1 MYICTHSIN
10 DLLIEVNISFNYH
23 YFHFLSLPKGVR
35 CVGVTRSPLNKN
47 HVHVHVHVYI
57 HFILFRHETGGELH
71 VVEDILHHIYATPTL
86 TPNMLS
92 DRIRP
97 LLYTSEII
105 YIYTYYVTII
115 TWDLYIQCTI
125 FVHVTISTC
134 HHHYMYMHVTITT
147 LLLIHTIIVH
157 VTSVS
162 EHVTVDTCDHY

>member
-10 DLLIEVNISFNYH
+10 DLLIKVNISFNYH
-23 YFHFLSLPKGVR
+23 CFHFLSLPKGVR

-105 YIYTYYVTII
+105 YIHI
-115 TWDLYIQCTI
+115 
-125 FVHVTISTC
+125 
-134 HHHYMYMHVTITT
+134 M
-147 LLLIHTIIVH
+147 
-157 VTSVS
+157 
-162 EHVTVDTCDHY
+162 

>member
-10 DLLIEVNISFNYH
+10 DLLIKVNISFNYH

-105 YIYTYYVTII
+105 YIHI
-115 TWDLYIQCTI
+115 
-125 FVHVTISTC
+125 
-134 HHHYMYMHVTITT
+134 M
-147 LLLIHTIIVH
+147 
-157 VTSVS
+157 
-162 EHVTVDTCDHY
+162 